1 MEEAGPERSVWP
13 SVGLLPGEPPAAARC
28 LSCAPV
34 WPWQAAF
41 DTYDHG
47 CIGTGRWGH
56 PTLKPSP
63 LGTHIRFPLASRR
76 WGTIAVTCVY
86 FQTHPHAPMPEEA
99 LTFRR
104 QDCWGVHAAGLC
116 GGRPSPPGVE
126 GAAFPG
132 DPFRPPLDP
141 RALGEVT
148 AQGAHS
154 APSLVE
160 GPGASAFSH
169 SPTWGQDL
177 PRLFGTT
184 ALRCALF
191 CPRCNARLP
200 GLTLTFARLPAG
212 VKSRSSVSVRDLPI
226 AALMGMLRVCIFFF

>member
-1 MEEAGPERSVWP
+1 MCAGVAVAGGVRHVRPRLYWNGPLGASHAQAVPTGDPHPLPSRIPSLGDRRGHVCLLSNPPTRTHARGNPDVQEAG
-13 SVGLLPGEPPAAARC
+13 LL
-28 LSCAPV
+28 
-34 WPWQAAF
+34 
-41 DTYDHG
+41 
-47 CIGTGRWGH
+47 
-56 PTLKPSP
+56 
-63 LGTHIRFPLASRR
+63 
-76 WGTIAVTCVY
+76 
-86 FQTHPHAPMPEEA
+86 
-99 LTFRR
+99 
-104 QDCWGVHAAGLC
+104 GVHAAGLC

-191 CPRCNARLP
+191 RPRCNARLP

>member
-1 MEEAGPERSVWP
+1 M
-13 SVGLLPGEPPAAARC
+13 GLLPGEPPAAARC

-76 WGTIAVTCVY
+76 WGTVAVMCVY

-104 QDCWGVHAAGLC
+104 QDCWGSTRRGSAGDVPHRPAWKAPRSPGTLSGRLSIPVPWERSRLKAPTLLPRSSKDLGLLLFLTRRL
-116 GGRPSPPGVE
+116 GGRISRG
-126 GAAFPG
+126 
-132 DPFRPPLDP
+132 
-141 RALGEVT
+141 
-148 AQGAHS
+148 S
-154 APSLVE
+154 S
-160 GPGASAFSH
+160 GP
-169 SPTWGQDL
+169 QL
-177 PRLFGTT
+177 
-184 ALRCALF
+184 
-191 CPRCNARLP
+191 
-200 GLTLTFARLPAG
+200 
-212 VKSRSSVSVRDLPI
+212 
-226 AALMGMLRVCIFFF
+226 